1 MDDLSS
7 HNSINQESLTMTI
20 EHQETDR
27 GKNTTVEIA
36 GLDLNF
42 HAFPLNTNTPTGG
55 KIAKVA
61 GFVAD
66 QYPYVLQWRDDG
78 DLEELR
84 SQEEADL
91 GKGTKF
97 IVAASDRSNR
107 IAIEGEGLDWPSDEI
122 SGAVVRKLGRI
133 PADRSIYLERT
144 DEPDRLVDDG
154 DIIKIKKDGV
164 EQFRSRK
171 PEVWELNVQGKKIIS
186 ATPVISVV
194 DALTRAG
201 FDPNAWIII
210 LKVAGQPKRQLSVGD
225 EIDLRAP
232 GIEKIR
238 LTAKDVSNGEAR
250 TAPSRDFALLEA
262 DESYLDDLGLRW
274 EARNSDGHRWL
285 IIHDYPVPVGYTVTT
300 TTLALMIPPTY
311 PQAQIDM
318 FYAYPPLQRVNGAAI
333 PATEALQ
340 SIVGLS
346 FQRWSRHRGNV
357 VPWNPQ
363 RDNVVTHLALVES
376 SLLQEVGE

>member
-1 MDDLSS
+1 
-7 HNSINQESLTMTI
+7 MTI
-20 EHQETDR
+20 EHQEPDR

-42 HAFPLNTNTPTGG
+42 HAFVIDTHTPTGG
-55 KIAKVA
+55 KIAKAA
-61 GFVAD
+61 GFNAD

-84 SQEEADL
+84 AQEEADL
-91 GKGTKF
+91 GNGAKF
-97 IVAASDRSNR
+97 IVAESDGTNR
-107 IAIEGEGLDWPSDEI
+107 IAIEGGGLDWPADEI

-133 PADRSIYLERT
+133 PADHSIYLERM
-144 DEPDRLVDDG
+144 DEPDRLVADK
-154 DIIKIKKDGV
+154 DIIKIRKEGI
-164 EQFRSRK
+164 EQFKSRK
-171 PEVWELNVQGKKIIS
+171 PEVWELNVQGKKIV
-186 ATPVISVV
+186 ATTPVISVV

-238 LTAKDVSNGEAR
+238 LTPKDVSNGEAR
-250 TAPSRDFALLEA
+250 PAPSRDFALLEV
-262 DESYLDDLGLRW
+262 DEFYLDGLGLRW
-274 EARNSDGHRWL
+274 ETRNSDGHRWL
-285 IIHDYPVPVGYTVTT
+285 IIHDYPVPAGYTAST

-318 FYAYPPLQRVNGAAI
+318 FYVYPPLRRATGAAI
-333 PATEALQ
+333 PATEAVQ
-340 SIVGLS
+340 TIGGLP

-357 VPWNPQ
+357 VPWNPR
-363 RDNVVTHLALVES
+363 RDNVVSHLALVES
-376 SLLQEVGE
+376 SLANEVGE

>member
-1 MDDLSS
+1 
-7 HNSINQESLTMTI
+7 MTI

-42 HAFPLNTNTPTGG
+42 HAFPLDTNTPTGG
-55 KIAKVA
+55 KIAKAA
-61 GFVAD
+61 GFNSD
-66 QYPYVLQWRDDG
+66 QYPYILQWRDDG

-84 SQEEADL
+84 AQEEADL

-97 IVAASDRSNR
+97 IVAASDGSNR

-133 PADRSIYLERT
+133 PGDRSIYLERT
-144 DEPDRLVDDG
+144 DEPDRLTEDG
-154 DIIKIKKDGV
+154 DIIKIKKGGI

-171 PEVWELNVQGKKIIS
+171 PEVWELNVQGKKIVS

-210 LKVAGQPKRQLSVGD
+210 LKVAGQPKRQLSVGG

-250 TAPSRDFALLEA
+250 TAPSRDFALQEA

-274 EARNSDGHRWL
+274 ETRSDGHRWL
-285 IIHDYPVPVGYTVTT
+285 IIQDYPVPAGYTVTT

-318 FYAYPPLQRVNGAAI
+318 FYAYPPLQRANGAAI

-346 FQRWSRHRGNV
+346 FQRWSRHRGSV

-363 RDNVVTHLALVES
+363 GDNVVTHLALVDS
-376 SLLQEVGE
+376 SLTHEVGE

>member
-1 MDDLSS
+1 
-7 HNSINQESLTMTI
+7 MTI

-27 GKNTTVEIA
+27 GKNNTVEIA

-42 HAFPLNTNTPTGG
+42 HAFELDTTTPTGG

-61 GFVAD
+61 GFNVD

-84 SQEEADL
+84 AQEEADL
-91 GKGTKF
+91 GKGAKF
-97 IVAASDRSNR
+97 IVAESDSSNR
-107 IAIEGEGLDWPSDEI
+107 IAIEGEGLDWPATEI
-122 SGAVVRKLGRI
+122 SGAVVRKLGGI
-133 PADRSIYLERT
+133 SADRSIYLERAG
-144 DEPDRLVDDG
+144 EPDRLLEDS
-154 DIIKIKKDGV
+154 DIIKIKKDGI

-186 ATPVISVV
+186 ATPLISVV

-210 LKVAGQPKRQLSVGD
+210 LKVEGQPKRQLSVSD

-250 TAPSRDFALLEA
+250 TAPFRDFALLDV
-262 DESYLDDLGLRW
+262 DESYLDGLGLQW
-274 EARNSDGHRWL
+274 ETRNSDGHRWL
-285 IIHDYPVPVGYTVTT
+285 IINDYPVPAGYTAMT
-300 TTLALMIPPTY
+300 TTLALMVPPTY
-311 PQAQIDM
+311 PQSQIDM
-318 FYAYPPLQRVNGAAI
+318 FYTYPPLQRASGAAI
-333 PATEALQ
+333 PATEAIQ
-340 SIVGLS
+340 SIGGLP
-346 FQRWSRHRGNV
+346 FQRWSRHRGSI
-357 VPWNPQ
+357 VPWSPQ

-376 SLLQEVGE
+376 ALMKEIGE

>member
-1 MDDLSS
+1 
-7 HNSINQESLTMTI
+7 MTI

-27 GKNTTVEIA
+27 GKNTNIEIA

-42 HAFPLNTNTPTGG
+42 HAFALDTRTPTGG

-78 DLEELR
+78 DLEEIR
-84 SQEEADL
+84 AQEEADL
-91 GKGTKF
+91 GNGTKF

-107 IAIEGEGLDWPSDEI
+107 IAIEGEGLDWPSDKI

-133 PADRSIYLERT
+133 AADRSIYIERT
-144 DEPDRLVDDG
+144 DEPDRLVEDG
-154 DIIKIKKDGV
+154 DIITIKKDGI

-171 PEVWELNVQGKKIIS
+171 PEIWELNVQGKRIVS

-210 LKVAGQPKRQLSVGD
+210 LKVAGQPKRQLSVGE

-250 TAPSRDFALLEA
+250 AAPSRDFALLEV
-262 DESYLDDLGLRW
+262 DETYLDSLDVQW
-274 EARNSDGHRWL
+274 ETRNSDGHRWL
-285 IIHDYPVPVGYTVTT
+285 LIHGYPVPAGYTAST

-311 PQAQIDM
+311 PQSEIDM
-318 FYAYPPLQRVNGAAI
+318 FYAYPPLRRATGAAI
-333 PATEALQ
+333 PATEAVQ
-340 SIVGLS
+340 SVGGLP
-346 FQRWSRHRGNV
+346 FQRWSRHRGTV

-376 SLLQEVGE
+376 SLAKEVGE

>member
-1 MDDLSS
+1 
-7 HNSINQESLTMTI
+7 MTI

-27 GKNTTVEIA
+27 GKNISVEIA

-42 HAFPLNTNTPTGG
+42 HAFMLDTNTPTGG
-55 KIAKVA
+55 KVAKVA
-61 GFVAD
+61 GFNAD
-66 QYPYVLQWRDDG
+66 QYPYVMQWRDDG

-84 SQEEADL
+84 THEEADL

-97 IVAASDRSNR
+97 IIAESDGTNR
-107 IAIEGEGLDWPSDEI
+107 ITIEGEGLDWPADEI

-133 PADRSIYLERT
+133 PADRSIYLERRG
-144 DEPDRLVDDG
+144 EPDRLVEDT
-154 DIIKIKKDGV
+154 DIIRIKKDGV
-164 EQFRSRK
+164 EQFRSRE
-171 PEVWELNVQGKKIIS
+171 PEVWALNVQGKKIIS

-210 LKVAGQPKRQLSVGD
+210 LKIAGQPKRQISVGD

-232 GIEKIR
+232 GVEKIR
-238 LTAKDVSNGEAR
+238 LTAKDVSNGEAH
-250 TAPSRDFALLEA
+250 TAPSRDFALLEV
-262 DESYLDDLGLRW
+262 DESYLDGLSLRW
-274 EARNSDGHRWL
+274 ETRNSDGHRWL
-285 IIHDYPVPVGYTVTT
+285 IIHDYPVPAGYTATT
-300 TTLALMIPPTY
+300 TTLALMVPPTY
-311 PQAQIDM
+311 PQSQIDM
-318 FYAYPPLQRVNGAAI
+318 FYAYPPLLPATGAAI
-333 PATEALQ
+333 PATEAIQ
-340 SIVGLS
+340 SIGGLP

-376 SLLQEVGE
+376 SMAKEVGE

>member
-1 MDDLSS
+1 
-7 HNSINQESLTMTI
+7 MTI

-27 GKNTTVEIA
+27 GKNTDIEIA

-42 HAFPLNTNTPTGG
+42 HAFALDTRTPTGG

-61 GFVAD
+61 GFAAD

-84 SQEEADL
+84 AQEEADL
-91 GKGTKF
+91 SKGTKF
-97 IVAASDRSNR
+97 IVAAGDSTNR
-107 IAIEGEGLDWPSDEI
+107 VAIEGEGFDWPSDEI
-122 SGAVVRKLGRI
+122 SVAVVRKLGRI
-133 PADRSIYLERT
+133 AADRSIYLERT
-144 DEPDRLVDDG
+144 DEPDRLVEDG
-154 DIIKIKKDGV
+154 DIIKIKKAGI

-171 PEVWELNVQGKKIIS
+171 PEVWELNVQGKKLIS

-225 EIDLRAP
+225 EIDLRTP

-262 DESYLDDLGLRW
+262 DESYLDDFGLRW
-274 EARNSDGHRWL
+274 ETRNSDGHRWL
-285 IIHDYPVPVGYTVTT
+285 IIHDYRVPAGYTVTS

-318 FYAYPPLQRVNGAAI
+318 FYAYPPLQRATGVAI

-346 FQRWSRHRGNV
+346 FQRWSRHRGSV

-376 SLLQEVGE
+376 SLLTEVGE

>member
-1 MDDLSS
+1 
-7 HNSINQESLTMTI
+7 MTI

-42 HAFPLNTNTPTGG
+42 HAFPLDTNTPTGG